1 MPAKARLKAIVEAL
15 GTQFEERPQFLDL
28 ETGEVVDVSVDLL
41 HEAEA
46 QESDDE
52 GEPDLPEWQ
61 KEEWQLARQIIGGA
75 GDRFLKLPDKFEV
88 HEGALMEDFSHS
100 VESIPIRED
109 LLHAIHGRGA
119 FRMFKD
125 TLRRYGIES
134 AWFAFREEA
143 LRQIAIRWC
152 QEHHVVWE

>member
-1 MPAKARLKAIVEAL
+1 MPATALKDIVEAL
-15 GTQFEERPQFLDL
+15 EMQFDERPQFLDRD
-28 ETGEVVDVSVDLL
+28 TGEVVDVSVDLL

-46 QESDDE
+46 QGSDDE
-52 GEPDLPEWQ
+52 DDPDLPEWQ
-61 KEEWQLARQIIGGA
+61 KREWQLAGQITCGF
-75 GDRFLKLPDKFEV
+75 GDRFLKLPGKFEV
-88 HEGALMEDFSHS
+88 REWAIMEDFSHS
-100 VESIPIRED
+100 VESNRIRED

-152 QEHHVVWE
+152 KEHQVVWE